1 MLASTTTQ
9 DDKKSSLTNVCKTK
23 TILPLDP
30 ATFILEAVGNIM
42 IQYLSYKDILNVS
55 LVCQTWYCLVKQCSN
70 FVADTMELKV
80 NRIYDVGK
88 YYKSDFDN
96 EHAKL
101 LIEELQE
108 TMAASTNLYHMKE
121 LIKKVMGGRLYSFC
135 TQDVNTN
142 AEKRIVMDI
151 ISLKAKIKEDIVSV
165 EKMLYSYSLMEKD
178 WYDVHKKHLKLILGD
193 DPKKRKIIC
202 NIHSCRSSKENK
214 KTLLTKVPNT
224 SSDLPSELVTIVLKA
239 VCDKILQ
246 YLPYREVLGTS
257 LVSTTWYGW

>member
-1 MLASTTTQ
+1 
-9 DDKKSSLTNVCKTK
+9 
-23 TILPLDP
+23 
-30 ATFILEAVGNIM
+30 
-42 IQYLSYKDILNVS
+42 
-55 LVCQTWYCLVKQCSN
+55 
-70 FVADTMELKV
+70 
-80 NRIYDVGK
+80 
-88 YYKSDFDN
+88 
-96 EHAKL
+96 
-101 LIEELQE
+101 
-108 TMAASTNLYHMKE
+108 
-121 LIKKVMGGRLYSFC
+121 MGGRLYSFC

-246 YLPYREVLGTS
+246 YLPYREVLGTYF
-257 LVSTTWYGW
+257 VSTTWYGLVKASPNIISQIIQLKLKKFYDS